1 VMIVDPHHVASLH
14 LELDALNL
22 QGHRHPQIS
31 ALNEVVARAIS
42 EGCTLTVHGDM
53 YPELPNMMAPAE
65 PPAQPSTSCVA
76 TADELSRSL
85 RSVSRPCATTFNDSQ
100 NNHAIRNRRSP
111 QVNRSPAPPSS
122 WIQGNLSS
130 FLQRVWRPH

>member
-53 YPELPNMMAPAE
+53 YPELP
-65 PPAQPSTSCVA
+65 
-76 TADELSRSL
+76 
-85 RSVSRPCATTFNDSQ
+85 
-100 NNHAIRNRRSP
+100 I
-111 QVNRSPAPPSS
+111 
-122 WIQGNLSS
+122 
-130 FLQRVWRPH
+130 